1 VPGNHNNIEKRL
13 WGAADE
19 LRANSKLK
27 ASEYSLPVLGLIFLK
42 YADFIARFT
51 PTPTIASGL
60 MRDRGSPRQCAAC
73 ASSSLAQIFNLIIQ
87 FNSGAR
93 MIVKAIYQNSLLR
106 PLEKVDLKEGEEV
119 DIEIRKRSIF
129 GILKGWD
136 VNSQSLK
143 DELREIND

>member
-1 VPGNHNNIEKRL
+1 MPGNHNDIEKRL

-51 PTPTIASGL
+51 PIPHH
-60 MRDRGSPRQCAAC
+60 RQRAAC

>member
-1 VPGNHNNIEKRL
+1 
-13 WGAADE
+13 
-19 LRANSKLK
+19 
-27 ASEYSLPVLGLIFLK
+27 
-42 YADFIARFT
+42 
-51 PTPTIASGL
+51 
-60 MRDRGSPRQCAAC
+60 
-73 ASSSLAQIFNLIIQ
+73 
-87 FNSGAR
+87 

-136 VNSQSLK
+136 VDSQSLK